1 MRYSLGRLDLTL
13 LALLGLTLATMAVAG
28 ATRAPVLVDGIVL
41 AIAAIKGRRVL
52 LDYLD
57 LRSAPALWRGL
68 ATAWLML
75 IVGFAWAAS
84 AVSVLLSPP

>member
-13 LALLGLTLATMAVAG
+13 VALLGLTLATMAVAG

-41 AIAAIKGRRVL
+41 AIAAVKGRRIL

>member
-1 MRYSLGRLDLTL
+1 MRYSADRLDLTL
-13 LALLGLTLATMAVAG
+13 IALIALAFATMAIAG
-28 ATRAPVLVDGIVL
+28 LPRDPVLVDGAVL
-41 AIAAIKGRRVL
+41 AIAAIKGRRIL

-75 IVGFAWAAS
+75 IVGFAWAVS
-84 AVSVLLSPP
+84 AVSVLLS

>member
-1 MRYSLGRLDLTL
+1 MYTGCECDPPAASLSDKETDL
-13 LALLGLTLATMAVAG
+13 
-28 ATRAPVLVDGIVL
+28 L
-41 AIAAIKGRRVL
+41 AIAAIKGRRIL

-84 AVSVLLSPP
+84 AVSVLLPSP

>member
-41 AIAAIKGRRVL
+41 AIAAIKGRRIL
-52 LDYLD
+52 LDYLG

>member
-1 MRYSLGRLDLTL
+1 MRYSPDRLDLTL
-13 LALLGLTLATMAVAG
+13 LTLLALTLATMALAG
-28 ATRAPVLVDGIVL
+28 AARTPVLVDGIVL
-41 AIAAIKGRRVL
+41 VVAAIKGRRIL

-75 IVGFAWAAS
+75 IVGFASAAS
-84 AVSVLLSPP
+84 VVSALLPSP

>member
-13 LALLGLTLATMAVAG
+13 LALLGLTLATMALGG
-28 ATRAPVLVDGIVL
+28 ATLIPVLVDGIVL
-41 AIAAIKGRRVL
+41 AVAAIKGRRIL

-84 AVSVLLSPP
+84 AVSVLLPPP

>member
-1 MRYSLGRLDLTL
+1 MRYSLDRLDLTL
-13 LALLGLTLATMAVAG
+13 LALLVLTLATMALAG
-28 ATRAPVLVDGIVL
+28 VTGAPVLVNGIVL
-41 AIAAIKGRRVL
+41 AIAAIKGRRIL

-75 IVGFAWAAS
+75 IAGFGWAVSTAS
-84 AVSVLLSPP
+84 ALLS

>member
-1 MRYSLGRLDLTL
+1 MRYSLARLDLTL

-41 AIAAIKGRRVL
+41 AIAAIKGRRIL

-84 AVSVLLSPP
+84 AVSVLLPPP

>member
-1 MRYSLGRLDLTL
+1 MQRPPDRLDLAL
-13 LALLGLTLATMAVAG
+13 IALIALAFATMALAG
-28 ATRAPVLVDGIVL
+28 LTRDSVLVDGAVL
-41 AIAAIKGRRVL
+41 AIAAIKGRRIL

-75 IVGFAWAAS
+75 IVGFAWAVS
-84 AVSVLLSPP
+84 AVSLFLS

>member
-1 MRYSLGRLDLTL
+1 MRCSPDHLDLTL
-13 LALLGLTLATMAVAG
+13 IALIALAFATMALAG
-28 ATRAPVLVDGIVL
+28 FTLNPVLVDGTVL
-41 AIAAIKGRRVL
+41 AIAAIKGRRIL

-75 IVGFAWAAS
+75 IVGFAWAVS
-84 AVSVLLSPP
+84 AVSVLLS

>member
-1 MRYSLGRLDLTL
+1 MRYALGRLDLTL
-13 LALLGLTLATMAVAG
+13 LALHGLTLATMAVAG

-41 AIAAIKGRRVL
+41 AIAAIKGRRIL

-84 AVSVLLSPP
+84 AVSVLLPPP

>member
-1 MRYSLGRLDLTL
+1 MRCSPDRLDLTL
-13 LALLGLTLATMAVAG
+13 IVLIALAFATIALVGAG
-28 ATRAPVLVDGIVL
+28 PPPVLVDGTVL
-41 AIAAIKGRRVL
+41 AIAAIKGRRIL

-68 ATAWLML
+68 VFAWLML

-84 AVSVLLSPP
+84 VVSILLS

>member
-1 MRYSLGRLDLTL
+1 MRYSLDRLDLTL
-13 LALLGLTLATMAVAG
+13 LALLVLTLATMALAG
-28 ATRAPVLVDGIVL
+28 VTGAPVLVNGVVL
-41 AIAAIKGRRVL
+41 AIAAIKGRRIL

-75 IVGFAWAAS
+75 IVGFAWASS
-84 AVSVLLSPP
+84 AVSALLSSP